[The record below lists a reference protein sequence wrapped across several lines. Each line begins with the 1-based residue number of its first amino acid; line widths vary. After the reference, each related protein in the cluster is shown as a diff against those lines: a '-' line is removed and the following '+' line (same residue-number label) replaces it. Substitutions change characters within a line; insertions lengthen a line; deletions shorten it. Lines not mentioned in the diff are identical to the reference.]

1 MFTFLIESEEAKVF
15 VFYSFC
21 CFTALFLWCAQKSNI
36 SLGEVFITSIVFTLM
51 NLFIFALTKL

>member
-21 CFTALFLWCAQKSNI
+21 CFTAMFLWCAQKSNI
-36 SLGEVFITSIVFTLM
+36 SLGQVLTASSIFTLM